1 MFNLKYGTDI
11 LDKAGMR
18 FYKPISNSIETCEV
32 ENASA
37 PYSIAFEKASKY
49 SYFLD
54 SSDY

>member
-18 FYKPISNSIETCEV
+18 HYKNVSDPIETCEV

-37 PYSIAFEKASKY
+37 PYNIAFEKASKY

-54 SSDY
+54 SSD

>member
-18 FYKPISNSIETCEV
+18 YYKPMSGPIEDCEV

-37 PYSIAFEKASKY
+37 PYSIAFEKVAKY

-54 SSDY
+54 SSD

>member
-18 FYKPISNSIETCEV
+18 FYKPMSDSVEDCEV
-32 ENASA
+32 ENAAA
-37 PYSIAFEKASKY
+37 PYNIAFEKMSKY

-54 SSDY
+54 SSD

>member
-18 FYKPISNSIETCEV
+18 YYKPMSGPIEDCEV

-54 SSDY
+54 SSD

>member
-11 LDKAGMR
+11 LDKAGMSY
-18 FYKPISNSIETCEV
+18 YKPMSGPIEDCEI

-37 PYSIAFEKASKY
+37 PYNIAFEKVSKY

-54 SSDY
+54 SSD